1 MTLIRTAIKK
11 LTQSDLSLFKI
22 HLKLSKQKAINLN
35 SNIFIELYFPSLSNS
50 FDNIHLPLTI
60 IGPGDREQHTLS
72 RKILR
77 SQGSKNWRLNGEFIH
92 NPEEDSVRYNSL
104 CPDDYAVLMFEGT
117 ERPTAITMILVSRSE
132 NLDLHALIS
141 TEIQF
146 IGKNTMVDISPQ
158 KLIDIFENRTFSNA
172 ITNALDCINSFNNDT
187 IEDVLYGKKRFELV
201 EQRSTHSFPRL
212 THEQLQRQMQVA
224 QETGRFGEEIFR
236 TWLLDNGQ
244 IEEKF
249 KWTLNESARSPYD
262 YEILSPFWLPQT
274 EKIYLDVKTTRSN
287 FDQPFHMSYSEIKF
301 ASLCDN
307 YRIARIFNLDLISK
321 KICILNGISELANQL
336 LDTFSALPKEVGVD
350 SISLVPSQF
359 QIELESSIE
368 YLP

>member
-35 SNIFIELYFPSLSNS
+35 SNIFIECYFPSLSNS
-50 FDNIHLPLTI
+50 FDNIHLPLAI
-60 IGPGDREQHTLS
+60 IGPGEREEHTLS

-104 CPDDYAVLMFEGT
+104 CPDDYAVLIFEGA
-117 ERPTAITMILVSRSE
+117 ERPTAITMILVGRNE
-132 NLDLHALIS
+132 DLDLHALIS
-141 TEIQF
+141 AEIQF

-158 KLIDIFENRTFSNA
+158 KLTEIFDTRKFSNVS
-172 ITNALDCINSFNNDT
+172 TNALDCINSFNNDT
-187 IEDVLYGKKRFELV
+187 IEDVLYGKKQFKL
-201 EQRSTHSFPRL
+201 EQRSTRSFPSL
-212 THEQLQRQMQVA
+212 THEQLQRQMQAA

-249 KWTLNESARSPYD
+249 KWTSNESARSPYD

-301 ASLCDN
+301 ASLCEN
-307 YRIARIFNLDLISK
+307 YRIGRIFNLDLVSK
-321 KICILNGISELANQL
+321 RIYILKGIFELANQL
-336 LDTFSALPKEVGVD
+336 LDNFSALPKEVGVD

-359 QIELESSIE
+359 QIELESSVE